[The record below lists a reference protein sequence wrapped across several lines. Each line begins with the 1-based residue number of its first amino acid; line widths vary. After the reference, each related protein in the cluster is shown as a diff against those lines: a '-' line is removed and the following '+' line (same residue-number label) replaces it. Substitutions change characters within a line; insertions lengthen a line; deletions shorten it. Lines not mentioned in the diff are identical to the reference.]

1 MKKFA
6 LVLGVAAAIGSGS
19 AMAAQCGDGPSLSKT
34 VSAQVGFGAGDRAEP
49 FVVLNQAEPVFLGG
63 RWHSAGD
70 VWGDGAKRDQF
81 GVALEATSEKFKTVE
96 GAIAA
101 LRQAGHTGQK
111 MRVDAQNSV
120 FQSWLTSLGFALDVR
135 SDPTCDPIEQLKRF
149 DAAKQI
155 AAKQKTCEID
165 STGTI
170 PGVRSSKLVCDTAT
184 FYNVF

>member
-34 VSAQVGFGAGDRAEP
+34 VSAQVGFSAGDRAEA

-63 RWHSAGD
+63 RWHSAGA
-70 VWGDGAKRDQF
+70 VWGDSAKRQQF
-81 GVALEATSEKFKTVE
+81 GAALEATSEKFKTVE
-96 GAIAA
+96 GAMTA
-101 LRQAGHTGQK
+101 LRQAGHPEQK
-111 MRVDAQNSV
+111 VKVDARDPV
-120 FQSWLTSLGFALDVR
+120 FQSWLTALQFDFDVR
-135 SDPTCDPIEQLKRF
+135 GNPTCDATQQLKLYESAR
-149 DAAKQI
+149 QV
-155 AAKQKTCEID
+155 AAKQKVCEID

-184 FYNVF
+184 FYNVL